1 MTPLNATH
9 DPARTSWVASANDGV
24 TDFPIQ
30 NLPFAVFRRTG
41 SAEVFRGGVAIGDQI
56 VDLAAATA
64 AGVFTGLAQE
74 AAVAASASTL
84 NAFMAMG
91 NAAWSALRAA
101 LSDALS
107 TGSAHERALRAC
119 LVPQASAEYA
129 VPARIGD
136 YTDFYPSIYHAT
148 NIGKQFRPDNPL
160 LPNYKWVPIGY
171 HGRAS
176 SLVVSGTALRRPVG
190 QSMPPG
196 ATQPSFGPCKRLDYE
211 LEMGIYV
218 GPGNALG
225 NRVAMADAE
234 SHVFGLCLLN
244 DWSARDIQG
253 WEYQPLGPF
262 LSKNFGSTLSPWI
275 VTMEALAPYRTA
287 WTRPPDDPQP
297 LPYLDAP
304 DLRSNGAI
312 DIQLAVTLSSAKMR
326 ADNVA
331 PHTLCR
337 TSYRHAYWT
346 IAQLV
351 THHTVN
357 GCNLQPGDL
366 LGTGTLSGPT
376 ATEAGALV
384 ELTSGGT
391 QPVTLPSGETRS
403 FLEDGDSVALNA
415 HCVAPGRARIGFG
428 TCEGTVLAAVV

>member
-1 MTPLNATH
+1 MASPISRFRTCRLRCSVA
-9 DPARTSWVASANDGV
+9 PAAQRSS
-24 TDFPIQ
+24 
-30 NLPFAVFRRTG
+30 
-41 SAEVFRGGVAIGDQI
+41 
-56 VDLAAATA
+56 AAAWRLVTRLLIWPPQRLQA
-64 AGVFTGLAQE
+64 FSPGLAQE

-101 LSDALS
+101 LSDALR
-107 TGSAHERALRAC
+107 TGSAHEGGTARLPGPAG
-119 LVPQASAEYA
+119 SAEYT

-136 YTDFYPSIYHAT
+136 YTDFYTSIYHAT

-160 LPNYKWVPIGY
+160 LPNYKWC
-171 HGRAS
+171 RSAT
-176 SLVVSGTALRRPVG
+176 TAARRPGWSRAPRCAGRSVRACRRARL
-190 QSMPPG
+190 S
-196 ATQPSFGPCKRLDYE
+196 PSFGPCKRLDYE

-253 WEYQPLGPF
+253 WGVPAPWPF

-287 WTRPPDDPQP
+287 WTRPADDPQP

-357 GCNLQPGDL
+357 GCNLQPG
-366 LGTGTLSGPT
+366 
-376 ATEAGALV
+376 
-384 ELTSGGT
+384 
-391 QPVTLPSGETRS
+391 
-403 FLEDGDSVALNA
+403 
-415 HCVAPGRARIGFG
+415 
-428 TCEGTVLAAVV
+428 